1 MAAQQPSEEDVKKA
15 MEYVESNMS
24 KEDLQ
29 NLQNTTMALGIN
41 VIREA
46 LRAIARNNNKLT
58 DEIEQNIK
66 DISPIIETTG
76 YDIDFLDVK
85 TNKRKK
91 ILLSLQ
97 AVNQEYDFSK
107 EIGKWK
113 EKIAEDK
120 HEQFLDQVG
129 KLLTYARSLYSS
141 FMIDRADLVERIM
154 FATPRTPESRDEFAS
169 IYQLAVDTEKT
180 LLYVPNVPGYYGV
193 TISQI

>member
-41 VIREA
+41 IIREA

-58 DEIEQNIK
+58 DEIERDIK
-66 DISPIIETTG
+66 DISPIVETTG
-76 YDIDFLDVK
+76 YDIDFFDIK
-85 TNKRKK
+85 SKKRKK
-91 ILLSLQ
+91 ILLTLQ

-107 EIGKWK
+107 EIEKWK
-113 EKIAEDK
+113 ERIAKDK

-154 FATPRTPESRDEFAS
+154 AATPRTPESREEFAS
-169 IYQLAVDTEKT
+169 IYQLAVDAEKT
-180 LLYVPNVPGYYGV
+180 LLHVPNIPGFYGV
-193 TISQI
+193 MVSEI